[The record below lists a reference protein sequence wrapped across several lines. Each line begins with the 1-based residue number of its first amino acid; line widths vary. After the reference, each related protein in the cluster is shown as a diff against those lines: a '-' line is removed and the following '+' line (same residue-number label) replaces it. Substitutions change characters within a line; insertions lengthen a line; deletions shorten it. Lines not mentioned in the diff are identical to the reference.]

1 MIQRK
6 LDLQGATCPSCAYSI
21 EHYGRKLA
29 GVEEIKVDAGLSEVR
44 VDMNIHDEAAQD
56 ATLHKLIKLVQSLG
70 YDASIASG

>member
-21 EHYGRKLA
+21 EHYGRKLD
-29 GVEEIKVDAGLSEVR
+29 GVQEIKVDAGLSEVR
-44 VDMNIHDEAAQD
+44 VDLKINDEEAQD
-56 ATLHKLIKLVQSLG
+56 ELLTKLIKVIQSMG

>member
-6 LDLQGATCPSCAYSI
+6 LNLTGATCPSCAYTI

-44 VDMNIHDEAAQD
+44 VDLNIHDEDTQD
-56 ATLHKLIKLVQSLG
+56 ELLNKLIKVVRSIG
-70 YDASIASG
+70 YNASIASG